1 VGTRTLDLHRV
12 EDTCKAKFLQVKLQV
27 SNFRWGRIC
36 GRCQQRVKAIVGCH
50 CWRQTNFHK
59 GLRRTMV
66 VSLAAAPDVIEAR
79 TIRKLR
85 SQIIPFEQVEAT
97 R

>member
-1 VGTRTLDLHRV
+1 
-12 EDTCKAKFLQVKLQV
+12 
-27 SNFRWGRIC
+27 
-36 GRCQQRVKAIVGCH
+36 
-50 CWRQTNFHK
+50 
-59 GLRRTMV
+59 MV
-66 VSLAAAPDVIEAR
+66 VSPAAAPDVIEAR